1 MRKVLETY
9 LMYTEEGHEEEK
21 KRRRRGAQPAAAGAA
36 TQPLFNLA
44 VGPTAV

>member
-21 KRRRRGAQPAAAGAA
+21 KRRRGGAAG
-36 TQPLFNLA
+36 
-44 VGPTAV
+44 GGRGCDPTAV

>member
-21 KRRRRGAQPAAAGAA
+21 KRRRGGAAGGGRGCDPAA
-36 TQPLFNLA
+36 
-44 VGPTAV
+44 V